1 MSLGDDI
8 KQLID
13 EGSTEQDATKTVL
26 GGKKKKPKVKVKVKI
41 KIKGK

>member
-13 EGSTEQDATKTVL
+13 EGSSEQDATKTVL
-26 GGKKKKPKVKVKVKI
+26 GGKKKKVKVKVKI
-41 KIKGK
+41 KVKGK

>member
-13 EGSTEQDATKTVL
+13 EGSSEQDATKTVL
-26 GGKKKKPKVKVKVKI
+26 GGKKPKVKVKVKI
-41 KIKGK
+41 KVKGK